1 MKRKGTIALS
11 FALLILVLV
20 VGTVGAQ
27 YAGYTWTSVYQ
38 VVNMGTEDADITVN
52 YYDEAGVVQAHSQVF
67 TDVPP
72 GSSRLVVQ
80 FTDDED
86 LGSGLFSAVVAASQP
101 VAAIANLQL
110 VPDGTTSY
118 NPAPPFGTYSAEG
131 QGSTS
136 VLLPAVMYNWY
147 NYYTEVY
154 IMNVGTGPASVDI
167 EYIPGSVSGVPTGS
181 ALTDLDNAIPQYAS
195 LNVSQEFESALGA
208 VSGTYAGK
216 FLGSAILTSDQPI
229 IAIVNQHNVNDSK
242 LMTYNGFT
250 DGGSTDVAAPVHMR
264 GYYGYYSTLLV
275 ANPSATTDA
284 HVEITYTPDLSRPN
298 VVTTGTVAP
307 VTASFTIAPQTSL
320 TRHDGPTA
328 TDVQS
333 DLDDAIVYTRFF
345 GSVRVTSDIPVVVLA
360 NQEALASTDAQ
371 GGSYNGV
378 SVASG
383 TPDIVVPVVMA
394 DYYGYYTTM
403 VVQNMTSTAG
413 SCDITYTSDGVY
425 SSVKNHS
432 ETYTHALPANGAFTV
447 YEGRKGGVEDGD
459 INSDAAWVAGDGTQR
474 FLGAA
479 TITCDVEVLS
489 FVNEEKDVLLKDSM
503 YTYNA
508 FNK

>member
-1 MKRKGTIALS
+1 MKRKTTIGAA
-11 FALLILVLV
+11 FALLILVVV

-27 YAGYTWTSVYQ
+27 YAGFSWTSVYQ
-38 VVNMGTEDADITVN
+38 VVNMGDAPADITVSYFDGN
-52 YYDEAGVVQAHSQVF
+52 GVQQTHQQVF
-67 TDVPP
+67 TDVPS

-80 FTDDED
+80 FTDDTA
-86 LGSGLFSAVVAASQP
+86 LGSGLFSAVVAADQP

-110 VPDGTTSY
+110 VPDGATSY

-136 VLLPAVMYNWY
+136 VILPAVMYNWY

-154 IMNVGTGPASVDI
+154 IMNVGTGAASVDI
-167 EYIPGSVSGVPTGS
+167 EYIPGVVNGVATGT
-181 ALTDLDNAIPQYAS
+181 ALDDLDNAVPQYAS
-195 LNVSQEFESALGA
+195 LNISQQAESGLGA
-208 VSGTYAGK
+208 PPGAYAGR

-250 DGGSTDVAAPVHMR
+250 DGGSLDVAAPVHMR

-275 ANPSATTDA
+275 ANPSTSAAA

-298 VVTTGTVAP
+298 VVSSGSIAP
-307 VTASFTIAPQTSL
+307 VTVPFTIDPQTSL

-333 DLDDAIVYTRFF
+333 DLDDTNVYTRFF

-360 NQEALASTDAQ
+360 NQEALAATDAQ
-371 GGSYNGV
+371 GGSYNGAAV
-378 SVASG
+378 STG
-383 TPDIVVPVVMA
+383 TAEVVIPVIMA
-394 DYYGYYTTM
+394 DYYGYYTTT
-403 VVQNMTSTAG
+403 VVQNMTGTDG
-413 SCDITYTSDGVY
+413 VCDITYTSDGTY
-425 SSVKNHS
+425 SSVKNLS
-432 ETYTHALPANGAFTV
+432 ETYHHELPGNGAFTI

-459 INSDAAWVAGDGTQR
+459 INADDQWIAGDGTRR

-479 TITCDVEVLS
+479 TMTCDVDVVS
-489 FVNEEKDVLLKDSM
+489 FVNEEKDILLEDSM